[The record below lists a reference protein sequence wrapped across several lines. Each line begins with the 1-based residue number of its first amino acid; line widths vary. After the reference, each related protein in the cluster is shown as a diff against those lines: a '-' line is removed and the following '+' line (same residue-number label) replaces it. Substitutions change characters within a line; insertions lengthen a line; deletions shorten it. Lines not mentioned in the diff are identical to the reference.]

1 MPRIASLS
9 SCFASQRDPASLP
22 ASSRADGK
30 SVSPPP
36 SPVLDKSFE
45 SKCRQRLGFLIG
57 SADSMLARKGGK
69 GGQVALL
76 GALRIAFDDVRH
88 VSESNASAVHH
99 CARLLGQV
107 AGARSDAC
115 TLLRQALE
123 AVLQDP
129 DDPEDQV
136 DELTWTTAQKLF
148 QVEQA
153 AALEAVS

>member
-1 MPRIASLS
+1 MPGILPLS
-9 SCFASQRDPASLP
+9 SCVASQRDPSFMP

-30 SVSPPP
+30 SVS
-36 SPVLDKSFE
+36 SPRSSVLDGSFE
-45 SKCRQRLGFLIG
+45 SKSRERLRFLIG
-57 SADSMLARKGGK
+57 SADSMLARK

-88 VSESNASAVHH
+88 VSDSNASAVHH

-123 AVLQDP
+123 AVLKDP
-129 DDPEDQV
+129 DDPKDQV
-136 DELTWTTAQKLF
+136 DELTWETAQKLF
-148 QVEQA
+148 DVEQA